1 MAKHQFILGE
11 TGNDA
16 EFKARMGTL
25 LVGIFAFLG
34 TLSSIPLLKYF
45 GRVVFIQGSE
55 AVMAICLALSGI
67 CAITGSQLGIIF
79 LTLVFVY
86 TFNLGYG
93 PVLWIY
99 TSEILD
105 SYGCSMVG
113 LLNMLFTFVFGTFTN
128 LGKFANWSFA

>member
-1 MAKHQFILGE
+1 
-11 TGNDA
+11 
-16 EFKARMGTL
+16 MGTL